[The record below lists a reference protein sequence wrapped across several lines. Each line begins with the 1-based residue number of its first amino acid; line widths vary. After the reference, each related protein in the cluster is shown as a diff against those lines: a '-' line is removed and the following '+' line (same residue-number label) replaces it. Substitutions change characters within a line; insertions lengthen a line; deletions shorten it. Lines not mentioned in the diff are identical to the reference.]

1 MLREKERKWE
11 TMRDKGFSENVVG
24 LEFVVN
30 GEKELSKKWQRDKVE
45 RLQTIVNEGQM

>member
-1 MLREKERKWE
+1 
-11 TMRDKGFSENVVG
+11 MRDKGFSENVVG

-45 RLQTIVNEGQM
+45 RLATDNCERRSNVKV